1 MTTEVF
7 GLYPEALSDTQWGK
21 NEHSS
26 GQTGKVSGEESGLDQ
41 DSGGEGGGGGQT
53 EEEDGAWTGGPR
65 FRCECSPL
73 CDKGARYCNTSVGC
87 YIGETSSTEQARKGC
102 LADTAQANSKCLKTL
117 GTGELL
123 CCRGDL
129 CNHKRSNISLQ
140 LIKSISQTGSRSSRS
155 DLVTASE
162 GNSMEGEPRQHK
174 CACYPPCD
182 KRNYCYTEGMCFVM
196 QHPGSDEIVRNCF
209 KDEYQSN
216 LNCKS
221 QAGTGFFRCCMGHLC
236 NQNLTASSAA
246 AHEDGSSPKA
256 NGRMG
261 NPDKGLLIAMA
272 VAVCLVALLIVIVIA
287 LVVRRRCQLRKK
299 ELGLRQQAA
308 TCKLLEADALWKE
321 DFGDQM
327 SSGSGRGQPHL
338 VKQTVG
344 KQVTMEKLIGKGRF
358 GEVWRGKW
366 RGEDVAVKTFS
377 SREETSYKQESEMYN
392 TILLRHD
399 NILGFCAADTIGINS
414 TTQHLLIMHY
424 HRNGSLYDYL
434 QSSDIDVE
442 DMLILAHSAAA
453 GLAHLHEEILEGGG
467 CRVKPSIAHRDIK
480 SKNIL
485 VKDNGQ
491 CCIGDLG
498 HAIRNDSHEESEEK
512 TKPAAKASTSLWC
525 FKESNQTDGNDSLPS
540 DTESKT
546 ASEPVKLL
554 VGTKRYMAPEVLNG
568 ELNPAFFESFKRV
581 DVYAFGLVLWEIAK
595 RARPY
600 ADLYHPPFW
609 DVVPHDP
616 TLEDMKKVVVDEG
629 QRPPIPNQWETDPL
643 MCDIARMMCE
653 CWSHQP
659 SARLTILRVKKNLHR
674 KLKVMGHN
682 ASRGGKFTGGEKKL
696 IHCNSSGSSSFLCKY
711 STAECGGRDMGRAGR
726 VRGGYSYGVRGGGS
740 SGGESSSGV
749 SGVSGGISETY
760 SGRM

>member
-1 MTTEVF
+1 MIERRIKRLQ
-7 GLYPEALSDTQWGK
+7 GA
-21 NEHSS
+21 
-26 GQTGKVSGEESGLDQ
+26 GQTGRTSSEGTGPDQ
-41 DSGGEGGGGGQT
+41 GGGVWAGGGGDTVTERRQT
-53 EEEDGAWTGGPR
+53 SQ
-65 FRCECSPL
+65 FRCACSPP
-73 CDKGARYCNTSVGC
+73 CDGQSYCNTTFRC
-87 YIGETSSTEQARKGC
+87 YVKQGTLPGLLDKGC
-102 LADTAQANSKCLKTL
+102 LPGTSQDRSSCLRGLDTKKLR
-117 GTGELL
+117 
-123 CCRGDL
+123 CCQGDL
-129 CNHKRSNISLQ
+129 CNAKLMWGPSLQ
-140 LIKSISQTGSRSSRS
+140 LPHDSVSQTSGRVSRS
-155 DLVTASE
+155 DLVSGGSMNAAVPVRLNE
-162 GNSMEGEPRQHK
+162 VKDYHNSQRQRHK
-174 CACYPPCD
+174 CACNPLCEG
-182 KRNYCYTEGMCFVM
+182 KTFCETEGNCYVT
-196 QHPGSDEIVRNCF
+196 QHPGSDIIVRNCF
-209 KDEYQSN
+209 KDEAQSN

-221 QAGTGFFRCCMGHLC
+221 EAGAGYFECCSGDFC
-236 NQNLTASSAA
+236 NQNLTIRLPSVY
-246 AHEDGSSPKA
+246 EDGSSPQA
-256 NGRMG
+256 DGRMG
-261 NPDKGLLIAMA
+261 SPDKVLLVA
-272 VAVCLVALLIVIVIA
+272 VAITVCLVALLIVTVVA
-287 LVVRRRCQLRKK
+287 LVVRRRCRLRQK
-299 ELGLRQQAA
+299 EFGLRQQAA
-308 TCKLLEADALWKE
+308 SCKLLEADALWKE

-377 SREETSYKQESEMYN
+377 SREETSYKQESEIYN

-442 DMLILAHSAAA
+442 EMLILAHSAAA

-467 CRVKPSIAHRDIK
+467 RRVKPSIAHRDIK

-498 HAIRNDSHEESEEK
+498 HAIRNDCPEQMEE
-512 TKPAAKASTSLWC
+512 TAKPSTKASTSLWC
-525 FKESNQTDGNDSLPS
+525 FKESEQTASNDSLPS
-540 DTESKT
+540 DSESKT

-616 TLEDMKKVVVDEG
+616 TLEDMKKVVVDEE
-629 QRPPIPNQWETDPL
+629 QRPPIPNQWETD
-643 MCDIARMMCE
+643 
-653 CWSHQP
+653 Q
-659 SARLTILRVKKNLHR
+659 
-674 KLKVMGHN
+674 
-682 ASRGGKFTGGEKKL
+682 
-696 IHCNSSGSSSFLCKY
+696 
-711 STAECGGRDMGRAGR
+711 
-726 VRGGYSYGVRGGGS
+726 
-740 SGGESSSGV
+740 
-749 SGVSGGISETY
+749 
-760 SGRM
+760 